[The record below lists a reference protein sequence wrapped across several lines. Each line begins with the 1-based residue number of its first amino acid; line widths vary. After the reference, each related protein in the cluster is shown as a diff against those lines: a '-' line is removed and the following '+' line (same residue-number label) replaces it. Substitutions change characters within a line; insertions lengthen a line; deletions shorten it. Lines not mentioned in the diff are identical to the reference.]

1 MNNLKKKEFQQ
12 FNVLVIGDFCYDE
25 FVYGTAVRLAPE
37 APVPVF
43 NPTNKTLNKGM
54 AGNVVENLHA
64 LGIETYSEY
73 NGGVTPTKTRYVD
86 ERSGQILLR
95 VDTNDK
101 VKRIDEDTLKSIA
114 NNKYRGITVSAIVI
128 SDYDKGFLEEEDIDF
143 ICKNNS
149 NVFIDTKKILGS
161 WCKYSSFIKINHVEY
176 QRTEYTIQ
184 ELGIENKMIIT
195 LSSKGCQHKGKIY
208 PVEKVQ
214 IRDVSG
220 AGDTFLSGLVAEYV
234 LTKDIEKAIKFA
246 QECATVPQV
255 QNSTSSRSQPRR
267 SVRLLYLPM
276 HRHLSV
282 KAREKK
288 EKIKGKK

>member
-25 FVYGTAVRLAPE
+25 FAYGTAVRLAPE

-64 LGIETYSEY
+64 LGIEVYSEY
-73 NGGVTPTKTRYVD
+73 NGGVIPTKTRYVD

-95 VDTNDK
+95 VDANDN
-101 VKRIDEDTLKSIA
+101 VKRINNETLNQIT
-114 NNKYRGITVSAIVI
+114 NNKYQGITIDAIVI
-128 SDYDKGFLEEEDIDF
+128 SDYNKGFLEEEDIDF

-149 NVFIDTKKILGS
+149 NVFIDTKKILGG
-161 WCKYSSFIKINHVEY
+161 WCKYASFIKINHVEY
-176 QRTEYTIQ
+176 QHTEYTIQ
-184 ELGIENKMIIT
+184 ELGIEDKMIIT

-234 LTKDIEKAIKFA
+234 LTKDIEKAIIFA
-246 QECATVPQV
+246 QECATIVV
-255 QNSTSSRSQPRR
+255 QKPGVST
-267 SVRLLYLPM
+267 
-276 HRHLSV
+276 
-282 KAREKK
+282 
-288 EKIKGKK
+288 I

>member
-1 MNNLKKKEFQQ
+1 MSNLKKKEFQQ
-12 FNVLVIGDFCYDE
+12 FNILVVGDICFDE

-43 NPTNKTLNKGM
+43 NPTTKTLNKGM
-54 AGNVVENLHA
+54 AGNVAENLQA
-64 LGIETYSEY
+64 LGIEVYSEY
-73 NGGVTPTKTRYVD
+73 NGGTTPIKTRYVD

-95 VDTNDK
+95 VDANDK
-101 VKRIDEDTLKSIA
+101 VTRINNNILKEIC
-114 NNKYRGITVSAIVI
+114 NNQYNGVKIDAIVV
-128 SDYDKGFLEEEDIDF
+128 SDYDKGFLEEEDIEF

-161 WCKYSSFIKINHVEY
+161 WCKHASFIKINHVEY

-184 ELGIENKMIIT
+184 ELGIEDKMIIT
-195 LSSKGCQHKGKIY
+195 LSSKGCQHKGKLY

-234 LTKDIEKAIKFA
+234 LTGNIEKSILFA
-246 QECATVPQV
+246 QQCATIVV
-255 QNSTSSRSQPRR
+255 QKPGV
-267 SVRLLYLPM
+267 SV
-276 HRHLSV
+276 
-282 KAREKK
+282 
-288 EKIKGKK
+288 I